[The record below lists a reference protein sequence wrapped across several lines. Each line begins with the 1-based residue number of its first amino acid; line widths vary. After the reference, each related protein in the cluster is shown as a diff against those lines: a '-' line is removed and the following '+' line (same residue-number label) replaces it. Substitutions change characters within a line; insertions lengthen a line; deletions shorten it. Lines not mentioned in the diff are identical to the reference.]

1 MALSVTVMGEAAQ
14 YPRPLP
20 KALPFFWRASMASV
34 PSVTGLKARTAGKG
48 KTGACLLLLHQQF
61 LQPDND
67 FKKET
72 FPIVVGR
79 DTQE

>member
-1 MALSVTVMGEAAQ
+1 MTPDPAPE
-14 YPRPLP
+14 
-20 KALPFFWRASMASV
+20 
-34 PSVTGLKARTAGKG
+34 PSSAAGKG
-48 KTGACLLLLHQQF
+48 KTGACLLLLHRQF
-61 LQPDND
+61 LQPDHD